1 MFLFSFILPSF
12 VSPWAEGIT
21 DAGVTI
27 VLIFV
32 GTIIGL
38 IATNDCIL
46 AALFSMCALVYSGIF
61 EPAGVIGAFI
71 GNPMV
76 WQVMT
81 LFALSYVI
89 VRDGTG
95 ETIARFILT
104 RKGFQKRPLLIIAVL
119 MITMATAAV
128 FVGVFGALIICF
140 VLLKSIC
147 KEADIDPNSQ
157 FGRLLY
163 LGCFTSACVGV
174 NIMGKMNALHWATA
188 QFFIDGTGVDIPPY
202 AFSLYSLV
210 LLAVFIFVYILSMKF
225 IFRCDM
231 NKLSGVDLIQVLGT
245 DNTKPSRKQLI
256 PLLAFLLIAVY
267 TFFYGFIPE
276 DLPVISGLKGMENIV
291 FGCAVMAVL
300 ALVRVD
306 GERIFDLNEA
316 FTKGINWP
324 ICLAIGS
331 LATLGGQLLADDYGI
346 KGWLVGELGSTITA
360 SSPLVLLGI
369 AIVLSTVLTNFFSN
383 TATMYIMSALVA
395 SLCMPFLD
403 AGYNIVVFPVAISTS
418 AQMAYLTF
426 ASSGQATLLLSE
438 KNITNKFIWSSGLL
452 VLGLWMVSAFVTS
465 SILLML

>member
-1 MFLFSFILPSF
+1 MDKKSKQYYIGAAVMFLFSFILPSF

-291 FGCAVMAVL
+291 FGCAVMAAPDQIRSTLCVFL
-300 ALVRVD
+300 DSFSPSQLSIHLHDTEGFGMANAYAALECGITD
-306 GERIFDLNEA
+306 FDTSLGAMGGCPVIPNA
-316 FTKGINWP
+316 KGNI
-324 ICLAIGS
+324 
-331 LATLGGQLLADDYGI
+331 ATEDFVNLLD
-346 KGWLVGELGSTITA
+346 K
-360 SSPLVLLGI
+360 LGI
-369 AIVLSTVLTNFFSN
+369 ANDVDLDKCV
-383 TATMYIMSALVA
+383 AA
-395 SLCMPFLD
+395 SLAMSRRI
-403 AGYNIVVFPVAISTS
+403 GNPVIS
-418 AQMAYLTF
+418 AKAELAKVQ
-426 ASSGQATLLLSE
+426 Q
-438 KNITNKFIWSSGLL
+438 
-452 VLGLWMVSAFVTS
+452 
-465 SILLML
+465 